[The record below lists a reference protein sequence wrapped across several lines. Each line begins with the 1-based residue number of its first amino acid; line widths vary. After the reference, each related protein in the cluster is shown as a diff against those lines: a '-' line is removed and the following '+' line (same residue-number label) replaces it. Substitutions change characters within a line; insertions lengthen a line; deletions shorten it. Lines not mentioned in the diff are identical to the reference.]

1 MHYVDV
7 ILPLPLGGSYTYL
20 LPPELEGH
28 VEVGSRVIVP
38 FGQKKIHT
46 AIVIRLHDEAPSGYQ
61 VKAVLESLED
71 HPILLSGQLRLWRW
85 MAEYYLCTL
94 GDIYRAALP
103 SGLKLESETWVVLN
117 PDFESDVPLSSRE
130 QRVYDLLSLKSEQS
144 VMQLQKASSWK
155 SILPVIKSLLDKRAI
170 FLKEEVR
177 RNYKPRMEMRVRLAQ
192 EAEILSG
199 PECEEHLQK
208 VLESLKRAQKQQQL
222 LLSYLDLS
230 GIAERI
236 DGKEF
241 TPDPVSRTR
250 LLECEGMSSALLK
263 ALENKGILEVYPFEI
278 GRLNRDT
285 EHLSALQPL
294 SSAQQQAYNR
304 ILNGFARKEI
314 CLLHGVTSSGKT
326 EIYMHL
332 MQQALNAGKQVLFL
346 LPEIALTTQITV
358 RISRVFGA
366 RVGVYHSKYP
376 DSTRVEIWQK
386 QLSDTPYDIILGVR
400 SSVFLPF
407 QRLGL
412 VIVDEEHEASYKQQD
427 PAPRYHARNTALML
441 AAQCGAKTL
450 LGSATPSLE
459 SYHNAVTGKYAY
471 VPLTERFRGI
481 ELPEIQLVDITEQR
495 RKKYMN
501 GPFSAVLLG
510 YIREA
515 LERKEQVILF
525 QNRRGF
531 APMVECK
538 ECGWVP
544 RCKNCDVSL
553 TYHRG
558 MGVLTCHYC
567 GYTCQLP
574 HSCPACESGQI
585 ISRGYG
591 TERIEDALQ
600 VIFPEARMARMDL
613 DTTRTRNA
621 YEHIIEEFQE
631 GRTDILIGTQMV
643 TKGLDFDRVSVV
655 GILDADMM
663 LNYPDFRA
671 YERAFQMMAQVA
683 GRAGRSGH
691 RGLVVLQTRDVKCSI
706 IRQVVD
712 HDYESMYDMQIA
724 ERESFRYPPFYR
736 MIHLFVKH
744 RQEEVAETMAF
755 HIAGLLRKLF
765 GDRVLGP
772 DKPVVPRVQT
782 FFIRKIMLKV
792 ETGASLQKVREG
804 LLQVQQAALRQDRS
818 LIIYADM
825 DPQ

>member
-20 LPPELEGH
+20 LPPEWEEH

-46 AIVIRLHDEAPSGYQ
+46 AIVIRLHDEAPLGYQ

-71 HPILLSGQLRLWRW
+71 HPILLPGQLRLWRW

-117 PDFESDVPLSSRE
+117 PDFEAEVPLSSRE
-130 QRVYDLLSLKSEQS
+130 QRVYDLLSQKSEQT

-155 SILPVIKSLLDKRAI
+155 SILPIIKSLLDKRAI

-192 EAEILSG
+192 EVEILSD
-199 PECEEHLQK
+199 PEWEERLQK

-230 GIAERI
+230 GIAERTE
-236 DGKEF
+236 GKEF
-241 TPDPVSRTR
+241 TPEPVSRTR

-278 GRLNRDT
+278 GRLNRDM
-285 EHLSALQPL
+285 ESLSALQPL
-294 SSAQQQAYNR
+294 SSVQQQAYNR
-304 ILNGFARKEI
+304 ILNGFAQKEI

-346 LPEIALTTQITV
+346 LPEIALTTQITA

-471 VPLTERFRGI
+471 VPLKERFRGI

-501 GPFSAVLLG
+501 GPFSAILLG
-510 YIREA
+510 HIREA
-515 LERKEQVILF
+515 LEKKEQVILF

-558 MGVLTCHYC
+558 MGLLTCHYC
-567 GYTCQLP
+567 GYTYQLP
-574 HSCPACESGQI
+574 HSCPACESEQI

-621 YEHIIEEFQE
+621 YEHIIQEFQE

-691 RGLVVLQTRDVKCSI
+691 RGLVVLQTRNVDCSI
-706 IRQVVD
+706 IRQVVN

-744 RQEEVAETMAF
+744 RQEEVAEAMAL

-772 DKPVVPRVQT
+772 DKPVIPRVQT

-804 LLQVQQAALRQDRS
+804 LLQVQQAALHQDRS